1 MKPNVKIFLL
11 CLAVF
16 ILPIALAFLTRPII
30 VPSLLWTAPHNLDAT
45 LFWTLRLPRQ
55 ILAVLIGAALSLS
68 GVSFQSILRNPL
80 ADPYI
85 LGVSGGAALGYVLAV
100 ALGLPLFLQP
110 IAGFAL
116 ALTSLLGLYRLA
128 SSEGVLATLNLLLIG
143 VIFNSFSFAII
154 LVINALANFG
164 QAHQILNLLLGS
176 LDSYAWPRVALM
188 AIFTLVSGAI
198 LFSRADRLNALSLG
212 DEDAFHLGV
221 NVEREKRLV
230 FILTSLLVGASV
242 SLCGL
247 IGFVGLF
254 VPHLTR
260 LIVGA
265 DHRRLLP
272 AAALF
277 GGLFLSMSD
286 FLACH
291 LLSWDTLHTTLPVG
305 VITALIGAPVFVWMV
320 RKNASGR
327 LL

>member
-116 ALTSLLGLYRLA
+116 ALTSLLGLYQLA

-164 QAHQILNLLLGS
+164 QAHQILNL
-176 LDSYAWPRVALM
+176 
-188 AIFTLVSGAI
+188 
-198 LFSRADRLNALSLG
+198 RA
-212 DEDAFHLGV
+212 
-221 NVEREKRLV
+221 
-230 FILTSLLVGASV
+230 
-242 SLCGL
+242 
-247 IGFVGLF
+247 
-254 VPHLTR
+254 
-260 LIVGA
+260 
-265 DHRRLLP
+265 
-272 AAALF
+272 
-277 GGLFLSMSD
+277 
-286 FLACH
+286 
-291 LLSWDTLHTTLPVG
+291 
-305 VITALIGAPVFVWMV
+305 
-320 RKNASGR
+320 
-327 LL
+327 